1 MASLE
6 PDISGFPRCLIMRKQ
21 GGLLLFALRHKRWNR
36 LENARKAEKEGS
48 SPGAGTRRL
57 SDPPPPLVPVELQLT
72 AVDKANVTGLES
84 KCCMG
89 IQLRIS

>member
-1 MASLE
+1 
-6 PDISGFPRCLIMRKQ
+6 MRKQ
-21 GGLLLFALRHKRWNR
+21 GGLLLFAPRHKRWNR

-72 AVDKANVTGLES
+72 AVDKANVTGLDPS
-84 KCCMG
+84 VVWG
-89 IQLRIS
+89 FS